1 MKPCL
6 SALKKYVRLSR
17 SCVSCNA
24 LDFVPIRKTIGEAM
38 TDPNWRKAMLEKM
51 TTLHSNEPWE
61 IVLLHPNKTTM
72 DCRWVCTLKIRPDG

>member
-17 SCVSCNA
+17 SYVSCNA
-24 LDFVPIRKTIGEAM
+24 LDFVPIPKTIGEAM
-38 TDPNWRKAMLEKM
+38 TDPDWHQAMLEKM
-51 TTLHSNEPWE
+51 TTLHSNEIWE

-72 DCRWVCTLKIRPDG
+72 DCRWVYTLKIRPDG